1 MGSPRKRA
9 FPQGRKVPR
18 AEQTVIVQSVVQEM
32 ASGSGHYLASF
43 LRTEKIP
50 LTDIA
55 LVYNEWF
62 GCLQH
67 SLGMTMYHEEKRFQ
81 PRARMVADE
90 GVAWISQKNMRYF
103 LNY

>member
-1 MGSPRKRA
+1 MEPLASQIIETLHEMGSPRKWA
-9 FPQGRKVPR
+9 FPQGRKVTR

-32 ASGSGHYLASF
+32 ANGSGHYLASF

-50 LTDIA
+50 LTGIA

-67 SLGMTMYHEEKRFQ
+67 SLGMTMYHEEKTV
-81 PRARMVADE
+81 PT
-90 GVAWISQKNMRYF
+90 
-103 LNY
+103 